1 VAEFKEPLHHSD
13 AEATRAHAQLP
24 GLDIE
29 IVHRR
34 SPDGDAEQIAIS
46 LQARPSFDAF
56 ASYLDA
62 ANPFAFWTRAIQFGW
77 WPWLEATRALMQPW
91 NLLPT
96 LPKPGSDSASRGRR

>member
-34 SPDGDAEQIAIS
+34 SPEGDAEQIVIR
-46 LQARPSFDAF
+46 LQATPSFDAF

-62 ANPFAFWTRAIQFGW
+62 ANPFAFWARAIQLGW
-77 WPWLEATRALMQPW
+77 WPWLEATRTLMLPW
-91 NLLPT
+91 NMLPT
-96 LPKPGSDSASRGRR
+96 LPAMTRASAQRL